1 MSERLH
7 NNTSPNLGINKRV
20 GSGNNGGNFNVGM
33 GMKME
38 TSYFLTNNNNNNN
51 NDELIEKKNN
61 NTNFV
66 KIKGTTINNNN
77 IL

>member
-1 MSERLH
+1 
-7 NNTSPNLGINKRV
+7 LGINKRV
-20 GSGNNGGNFNVGM
+20 VGGNNGGNFNVGM

-51 NDELIEKKNN
+51 NNDDLIEKKTN

-66 KIKGTTINNNN
+66 KIKGTANNNM
-77 IL
+77 L